1 MTKDL
6 TKIKKDISEI
16 KLWLF
21 KMKDEQ
27 KELFDVCM
35 DLYDYVNA
43 LRESA
48 GDHYASIM
56 TKKERAD
63 VWTTLTRLNQIAEYL
78 PESIVLL
85 HNNIEKGKYDHFKNQ
100 SSKRK
105 GN

>member
-16 KLWLF
+16 KTWLF
-21 KMKDEQ
+21 KTKDEQ

-35 DLYDYVNA
+35 DLYDYVNVI
-43 LRESA
+43 RESA

-56 TKKERAD
+56 TKKERAE
-63 VWTTLTRLNQIAEYL
+63 VWTTLTKLNQIAEYL
-78 PESIVLL
+78 PESVVLL
-85 HNNIEKGKYDHFKNQ
+85 HNNIEKGKYDHFKKQ
-100 SSKRK
+100 SKKRK